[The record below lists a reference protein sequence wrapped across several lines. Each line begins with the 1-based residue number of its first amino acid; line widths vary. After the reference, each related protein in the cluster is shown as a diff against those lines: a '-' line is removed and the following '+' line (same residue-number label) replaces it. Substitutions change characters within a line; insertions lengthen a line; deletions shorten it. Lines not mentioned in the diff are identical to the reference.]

1 MVDNKGTKT
10 TLGDDERRD
19 TVSSLDKIGDR
30 SAKKPSV
37 VAPVSRSTAPK
48 KIVLTQSQVNI
59 AKRLGLTNEQY
70 ARAVADEMRK
80 QNA

>member
-30 SAKKPSV
+30 SAKKPLRNNETSIIGYLSGNSP
-37 VAPVSRSTAPK
+37 AKERPNDWDEYPIIK
-48 KIVLTQSQVNI
+48 EEDSQI
-59 AKRLGLTNEQY
+59 HH
-70 ARAVADEMRK
+70 
-80 QNA
+80 